1 MRGAIAHSG
10 RLLEVKLDTSSG
22 RLIIFAVRLV
32 IFAQNELDAS
42 SGRFLEELL
51 GVVVEVVVRQAEVA
65 GGRPRA
71 LRRTAH
77 PSDMRT

>member
-1 MRGAIAHSG
+1 M
-10 RLLEVKLDTSSG
+10 LEVK
-22 RLIIFAVRLV
+22 
-32 IFAQNELDAS
+32 LDAS